1 MSESQYDY
9 LDRVVNTHIS
19 ECNGEL
25 PRLSFEKE
33 LERQRLAGEC
43 CADTIQKEIDRLAA
57 VSVLPLYLSPRFL
70 EEEIATIES
79 ELTELAAK
87 DDLEFNKIID
97 GMNSRDL
104 LVRKK
109 DQVAGLIEQLF

>member
-1 MSESQYDY
+1 MKMKFMKYTEALKSSSDCIKK
-9 LDRVVNTHIS
+9 LNAPLRANKAKKRA
-19 ECNGEL
+19 EL
-25 PRLSFEKE
+25 K
-33 LERQRLAGEC
+33 LA
-43 CADTIQKEIDRLAA
+43 EI
-57 VSVLPLYLSPRFL
+57 
-70 EEEIATIES
+70 EEEIASIES

-104 LVRKK
+104 LARKK

>member
-1 MSESQYDY
+1 MKFMKYTKALKSSSGCIKK
-9 LDRVVNTHIS
+9 LNAPLRANKAKKRA
-19 ECNGEL
+19 EL
-25 PRLSFEKE
+25 K
-33 LERQRLAGEC
+33 LA
-43 CADTIQKEIDRLAA
+43 EI
-57 VSVLPLYLSPRFL
+57 

-109 DQVAGLIEQLF
+109 DQVADLIEQLF